1 VPAAE
6 WFRNVLLKLQN
17 LGSQQSKRNYLW
29 LAAAQAPTGFIP
41 SNSSNVGQTL
51 NDINNGMSLQEAGRA
66 LASRLNP
73 MTFQRTQSAPTANAI
88 REHEK
93 MFEKFVEAGLVTA
106 DSLKRRYAQREEVPT
121 FIWEPKAVVEAPK
134 AASTGVF
141 GHLTPKDTK
150 PKAANTSNLPSTV
163 MTWEKFQRTVLPT
176 ADKIEALIENP
187 QRFMALITAA
197 VESAPNMLRW
207 DNTFS
212 WYYHAGVDAEIKKR
226 VEAAGGQYSGTKMRV
241 SLSWESYTDLDLH
254 CITPAREHIYFG
266 DKRARCGGWLDVDA
280 NGGGAQTQTPVENIR
295 WTTTPRNGRYRFY
308 VHNFSDRNKGKNPFR
323 VEMEVAGGKSWTYN
337 GVSGGTGWQVDV
349 FEFDFLNGE
358 VTQIR
363 HAAITS
369 DESWSAQP
377 GTFVE
382 VTGITPSP
390 NLWGEKTA
398 PEAGNHTFF
407 LLDGLK
413 DTSEGMGRGFFNE
426 HLISELREIRRT
438 LEHFAANASIEG
450 ADEATACGIGFNK
463 DGEWNQTFKVTSG
476 GTTQL
481 VKIDRWD

>member
-1 VPAAE
+1 
-6 WFRNVLLKLQN
+6 
-17 LGSQQSKRNYLW
+17 
-29 LAAAQAPTGFIP
+29 
-41 SNSSNVGQTL
+41 
-51 NDINNGMSLQEAGRA
+51 
-66 LASRLNP
+66 
-73 MTFQRTQSAPTANAI
+73 
-88 REHEK
+88 
-93 MFEKFVEAGLVTA
+93 
-106 DSLKRRYAQREEVPT
+106 
-121 FIWEPKAVVEAPK
+121 
-134 AASTGVF
+134 
-141 GHLTPKDTK
+141 
-150 PKAANTSNLPSTV
+150 
-163 MTWEKFQRTVLPT
+163 
-176 ADKIEALIENP
+176 
-187 QRFMALITAA
+187 
-197 VESAPNMLRW
+197 
-207 DNTFS
+207 
-212 WYYHAGVDAEIKKR
+212 
-226 VEAAGGQYSGTKMRV
+226 MRV